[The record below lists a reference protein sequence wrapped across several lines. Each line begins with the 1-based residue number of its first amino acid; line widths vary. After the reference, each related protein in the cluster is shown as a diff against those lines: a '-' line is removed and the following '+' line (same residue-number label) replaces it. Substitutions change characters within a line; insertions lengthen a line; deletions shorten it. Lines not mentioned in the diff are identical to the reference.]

1 MRVEPELDQIV
12 NGDRGMLRGIEV
24 ALDAQCLVSAVALM
38 FSTVDALSAL
48 TRPVGKDDTDKS
60 VFIEWTIRY
69 LRPDEAVGCSATDF
83 YAARCGVLHT
93 YSADSRLEREAKARR
108 LIYEWE
114 LGPSADEATPVP
126 DGAIV
131 IQVEALHRA
140 LREAVLRFLIAA
152 ETELD
157 TKQKVM
163 YHLESMLCY
172 KPWSRLEAIV
182 AA

>member
-1 MRVEPELDQIV
+1 MRVEPELDEIV

-24 ALDAQCLVSAVALM
+24 ALDAQCLVSAVALI

-48 TRPVGKDDTDKS
+48 TRPVEKDDTDKS
-60 VFIEWTIRY
+60 VFIEWTSRY
-69 LRPDEAVGCSATDF
+69 LAPEKTVGCSATDF

-93 YSADSRLEREAKARR
+93 YSADSRLGREAKARR

-114 LGPSADEATPVP
+114 SGPSADEVTPLP

-131 IQVEALHRA
+131 IRVEPLHRA
-140 LREAVLRFLIAA
+140 LREAVYRFLIAA
-152 ETELD
+152 ETERD
-157 TKQKVM
+157 TKQKVLH
-163 YHLESMLCY
+163 HLPSMLCY
-172 KPWSRLEAIV
+172 KPWSRLEAVV